1 VLEVPLRIKSYTNA
15 MHKKLTKYIER
26 YEVIE
31 ACTSYGVV
39 PNGGMIVLI
48 NYGTKCEVTISQ
60 TSYTLG
66 NL

>member
-1 VLEVPLRIKSYTNA
+1 